1 MQQGQMRNF
10 RAAPMRAM
18 RPKRGEGETKMATTR
33 DDLMAFFARNDI
45 VVTTVDHPALF
56 TVEESRSV
64 RGEIPGAHTK
74 NLFLKDKKG
83 KMFLVVAEEDTE
95 VALKSLHRRIGGSG
109 RLSFA
114 SADQMQE
121 LLGVEPGSVTAFGVI
136 NDCEHVVNVVL
147 DERLG
152 AYDIVNG
159 HPLTN
164 TATTS
169 LRYEDLLRFFRL
181 TGHAILVTK
190 LGDDDEPNANET
202 SAK

>member
-1 MQQGQMRNF
+1 M
-10 RAAPMRAM
+10 AM
-18 RPKRGEGETKMATTR
+18 TRG
-33 DDLMAFFARNDI
+33 DLMEFFAEHDI

-56 TVEESRSV
+56 TVEESRAV

-83 KMFLVVAEEDTE
+83 KIFLVVAEEETD
-95 VALKSLHRRIGGSG
+95 VALKTLHKRIGGSG

-114 SADQMQE
+114 SADQMRE
-121 LLGVEPGSVTAFGVI
+121 LLGVEPGSVTAFGVV
-136 NDCEHVVNVVL
+136 NDNDHVVNVVL
-147 DERLG
+147 DESLG

-181 TGHAILVTK
+181 TGHEILVTK

-202 SAK
+202 SAP